1 MAYQSF
7 SILQLMWDQKNMTPL
22 IVAHNI
28 TNPCIP
34 AVFVLST
41 LFSFS
46 AHGGHGFYNSFA
58 TIEWLKSP
66 GSTPENLFYSAEVFA
81 EDFSLSRAKT
91 LQARHK
97 ISLDY
102 AEEKLAESVSLFATD
117 SLLAATRSTQLY
129 AKYLDDSQ
137 KTALQL
143 MKIENHELIQNLAER
158 LLQHQYILSVE
169 AIQLSDKP
177 YIEATQ
183 LNQAIG
189 VRYEIIIANTSRDF
203 QDSHFFKK
211 EEVKWSWEASSRS
224 D

>member
-1 MAYQSF
+1 
-7 SILQLMWDQKNMTPL
+7 MWDQKNITPL
-22 IVAHNI
+22 IVAYSI
-28 TNPCIP
+28 TNSHISK
-34 AVFVLST
+34 VFVLSV
-41 LFSFS
+41 LLSFS
-46 AHGGHGFYNSFA
+46 AQGGHGFYNSFA
-58 TIEWLKSP
+58 TIEWLKNS
-66 GSTPENLFYSAEVFA
+66 GTTPENFFYFAETLA
-81 EDFSLSRAKT
+81 EDFNLLRAKT

-102 AEEKLAESVSLFATD
+102 AEEKLAESISLFATD

-169 AIQLSDKP
+169 AIQLSDKS

>member
-1 MAYQSF
+1 
-7 SILQLMWDQKNMTPL
+7 MWDQKNMTPL

-34 AVFVLST
+34 AVFVLSA

-81 EDFSLSRAKT
+81 EDFSLSRAKN

-97 ISLDY
+97 LSFEY
-102 AEEKLAESVSLFATD
+102 AEEKLAESVSLFTRDRLSAAD
-117 SLLAATRSTQLY
+117 QSILLY
-129 AKYLDDSQ
+129 FKYLDDSQ
-137 KTALQL
+137 QTALQL
-143 MKIENHELIQNLAER
+143 TTESPEIVQSLAER

-169 AIQLSDKP
+169 AIQFSEKS
-177 YIEATQ
+177 YIAAVQ
-183 LNQAIG
+183 LNKAIKI
-189 VRYEIIIANTSRDF
+189 RYETIIANTSRDF

-211 EEVKWSWEASSRS
+211 EEVKWSWETSSLPE
-224 D
+224 

>member
-1 MAYQSF
+1 
-7 SILQLMWDQKNMTPL
+7 MTPL

-34 AVFVLST
+34 AVFVLSA

-66 GSTPENLFYSAEVFA
+66 GSTPENLFYSAEVFV

-91 LQARHK
+91 LQVRHK

-102 AEEKLAESVSLFATD
+102 AEEKLAESISLFATD
-117 SLLAATRSTQLY
+117 SLLAAARSTQLY

-169 AIQLSDKP
+169 AIQLSDKS
-177 YIEATQ
+177 YIAAVQ
-183 LNQAIG
+183 LNKAIKI
-189 VRYEIIIANTSRDF
+189 RYEAAIANTSRDF

-211 EEVKWSWEASSRS
+211 EEVKWSWEASSLPE
-224 D
+224 

>member
-1 MAYQSF
+1 
-7 SILQLMWDQKNMTPL
+7 MTPL

-34 AVFVLST
+34 AVFVLSA

-102 AEEKLAESVSLFATD
+102 AEEKLAESISLFATD
-117 SLLAATRSTQLY
+117 SLLAAARSTQLY

-169 AIQLSDKP
+169 AIQLSDKS
-177 YIEATQ
+177 YIDATQ

-189 VRYEIIIANTSRDF
+189 VRYENIIANTSRDF

>member
-1 MAYQSF
+1 
-7 SILQLMWDQKNMTPL
+7 MTPL

-34 AVFVLST
+34 AVFVLSA

-81 EDFSLSRAKT
+81 EDFSLSRAKN

-97 ISLDY
+97 LSFEY
-102 AEEKLAESVSLFATD
+102 AEEKLAESVSLFTRDRLSAAD
-117 SLLAATRSTQLY
+117 QSILLY
-129 AKYLDDSQ
+129 FKYLDDSQ
-137 KTALQL
+137 QTALQL
-143 MKIENHELIQNLAER
+143 TTESPEIVQSLAER

-169 AIQLSDKP
+169 AIQFSEKS
-177 YIEATQ
+177 YIAAVQ
-183 LNQAIG
+183 LNKAIKI
-189 VRYEIIIANTSRDF
+189 RYETIIANTSRDF
-203 QDSHFFKK
+203 QDSHF
-211 EEVKWSWEASSRS
+211 SRKRK
-224 D
+224 